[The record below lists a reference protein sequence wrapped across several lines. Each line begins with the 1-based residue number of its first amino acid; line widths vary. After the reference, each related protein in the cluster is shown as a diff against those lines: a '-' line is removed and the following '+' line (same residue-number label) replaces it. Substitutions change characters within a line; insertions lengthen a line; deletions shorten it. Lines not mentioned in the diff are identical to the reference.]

1 MKDKEKQFRQECSLI
16 ANGEDLPTDKEMIEE
31 MAKDI
36 EQVEKEVYSV
46 IVKETHAYVKEHHK
60 YNSKEDYSLA
70 HIKTVHERT
79 AEDMFN
85 LGYRKIPKDSVV
97 LSREEAERFR
107 GQTIN
112 IAKVKSQERKETA
125 EKFMGIRKY
134 IIEQFH
140 KYHEARNSAET
151 HFNLAKRKSDINVSN
166 IDWHRADAIM
176 IILESVAVMFD
187 EVAEQFGFQIK
198 E

>member
-1 MKDKEKQFRQECSLI
+1 MK
-16 ANGEDLPTDKEMIEE
+16 DKEMIEE

-46 IVKETHAYVKEHHK
+46 IVKETRAYVQEHHK

-85 LGYRKIPKDSVV
+85 LGYRKLPKDSVV
-97 LSREEAERFR
+97 LSKEEINNAEYFYVQDGALIPVEKGR
-107 GQTIN
+107 GKFITN
-112 IAKVKSQERKETA
+112 EWYKELLMKMPLAHELAKERKETA
-125 EKFMGIRKY
+125 EKYRKLT
-134 IIEQFH
+134 E
-140 KYHEARNSAET
+140 EAINKVPHAPELFKQAWREKNNE
-151 HFNLAKRKSDINVSN
+151 LAK
-166 IDWHRADAIM
+166 
-176 IILESVAVMFD
+176 
-187 EVAEQFGFQIK
+187 QFGVEIK